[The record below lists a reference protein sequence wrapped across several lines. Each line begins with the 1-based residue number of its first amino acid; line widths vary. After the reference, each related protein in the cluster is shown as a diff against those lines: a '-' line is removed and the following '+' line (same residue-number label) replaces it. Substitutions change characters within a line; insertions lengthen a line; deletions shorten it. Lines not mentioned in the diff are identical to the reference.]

1 MVGCGVGVFVGV
13 DVRVGD
19 GVKVGVRVGV
29 AVLVGVNV
37 AVGLGVGVS
46 VGVAVAVWV
55 EVAVGVGVSIAATV
69 TAIRASTVASKL
81 GVGVGVGVGMAAAT
95 RACTVASISGAACAH
110 PTISTPANTSPN
122 GRLTCYPELLFDEFQ
137 IKSLRP
143 QIQSGTAI
151 ATCLLRRSMM
161 ARIPAVGE
169 DIAKIEASR
178 TKLLNLRYRN
188 VDPIA
193 HTRVLCGL
201 LRTNAG

>member
-1 MVGCGVGVFVGV
+1 MGV

-46 VGVAVAVWV
+46 VGVRVGILVGVAVAVWV

-69 TAIRASTVASKL
+69 AAIRASTVASKL

-122 GRLTCYPELLFDEFQ
+122 GRLTCCPELLFDEFQ